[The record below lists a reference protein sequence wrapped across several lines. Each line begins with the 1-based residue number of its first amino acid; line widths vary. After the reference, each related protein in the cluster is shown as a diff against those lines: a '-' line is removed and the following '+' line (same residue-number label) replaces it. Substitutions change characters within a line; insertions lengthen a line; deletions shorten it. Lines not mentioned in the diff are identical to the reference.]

1 MPNAATTRE
10 AEVDCPTCHGDA
22 HVPETVAAHVKGEAE
37 TVTSEATGRLYYR
50 VQVCDACGVGGRST
64 EMIALGRNGLSVLT
78 AQLCQ
83 RCGSMVELAVERAI
97 REIETQRMEREI
109 GRRRGR

>member
-1 MPNAATTRE
+1 M
-10 AEVDCPTCHGDA
+10 AE
-22 HVPETVAAHVKGEAE
+22 EE

-50 VQVCDACGVGGRST
+50 VQTCDACGVGGRET

-83 RCGSMVELAVERAI
+83 RCSSAVELAVERAI
-97 REIETQRMEREI
+97 REIETERLE
-109 GRRRGR
+109 RVLWVRRGR